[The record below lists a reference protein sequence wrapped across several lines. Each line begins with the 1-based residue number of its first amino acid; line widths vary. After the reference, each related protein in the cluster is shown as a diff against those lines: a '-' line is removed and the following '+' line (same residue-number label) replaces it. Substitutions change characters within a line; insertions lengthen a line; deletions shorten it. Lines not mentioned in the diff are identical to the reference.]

1 MKFKEANPDLDKRV
15 AESSRVRTKHK
26 GKVPIICERD
36 INASGNC
43 PTCSKEKFLAQE
55 TLTCGKFILAIRK
68 QLNNAAK
75 LHIRVVDSKGGF
87 FCPADEQ
94 LIGEMD
100 CQFRD
105 RDGYLYVLY
114 SDTTSSAQPEA
125 TKLQTPVAPAAPPA
139 ATPAA
144 TPAAPVADVAP
155 VVEPAAAPAAA
166 PAEASEACVAVT
178 QLTGLPVKCVLVI
191 TAETWVWSMT
201 DPHWEFSLDVMPAK
215 DESGMPVGS
224 CSKRYSD
231 FQQLENFV
239 CAELGEA
246 AWANMPK
253 LPAAHTIPGVGK
265 LFDTAEVAQQRRADL
280 NTYLQDLLSVAGAS
294 ESDSLIQFLTTDEM
308 AQQLGKPI
316 ALQSTH
322 EC

>member
-15 AESSRVRTKHK
+15 AESSRVRSKHK

-55 TLTCGKFILAIRK
+55 TLTCGKFILAIQK

-105 RDGYLYVLY
+105 QDGYLYVLY
-114 SDTTSSAQPEA
+114 SDTSPAQPEP

-139 ATPAA
+139 AAPA
-144 TPAAPVADVAP
+144 AAPVADVAP
-155 VVEPAAAPAAA
+155 AAEPAAAPAET
-166 PAEASEACVAVT
+166 AEAPVA
-178 QLTGLPVKCVLVI
+178 QLTGPPVKCVLVI

-201 DPHWEFSLDVMPAK
+201 DPHWEFALDIMPAK

-231 FQQLENFV
+231 FQQLENLV

-265 LFDTAEVAQQRRADL
+265 LFDTAEVAQQRRVDL

-294 ESDSLIQFLTTDEM
+294 ESDSLIQFLNTDEM